1 MRCGWLLVWVCL
13 CLASGGA
20 QTILKASP
28 LLDDDAA
35 TYRAVFKVELERRGS
50 NTHGTLVLHD
60 PVRGALGYSLDLA
73 ANARKQL
80 YVSVSPRDLDASRRY
95 NRAQLE
101 WRGADGEHITTP
113 LEPPIRTHLP
123 IVVVGDMI
131 GGLESLNERK
141 ATFASGVVVSGG
153 FDVPLRVYYRRAAAL
168 PDAWQAL
175 LELPVLVLVEGA
187 ETLSESQWRALQRW
201 LAAGGSLVV
210 SVGSFGA
217 MLKATPLAPL
227 LPPMQIADRAAGVA
241 ALSSEAPGW
250 KILMTDEAQRPILY
264 HKRVGSGQLYLF
276 MGNLEQPR
284 WRNWSELPEIF
295 ERVVLGSA
303 GFPSERL
310 SGQFSDRMKWSTQ
323 QARYRGNQWGVL
335 TLPLYFVG
343 AWGLTAFL
351 RRRRRLSSVFAPL
364 TALATVGAVA
374 AFVFAPRPSRAET
387 VLLAQTV
394 LNETGEAIEI
404 GYLYTTLSAGR
415 HTLTLGAETETLTL
429 VAKPNAAVQMSL
441 SNETPTLQIHCTAR
455 THFGVCMLRPV
466 ADAPAL
472 QTRWQGNRLQV
483 RNLSRQQLVRVQ
495 IYSSDANGR
504 SSAVL
509 SEQRVL
515 SAGAQAVVPINP
527 SQRQEGVQI
536 WGVYERTGAPAATL
550 NGEPVQEVNTL
561 FLFVP

>member
-50 NTHGTLVLHD
+50 NTHGTLALHD
-60 PVRGALGYSLDLA
+60 PVRGALRYSLDLA

-80 YVSVSPRDLDASRRY
+80 YVSVSSRPNRASRRY
-95 NRAQLE
+95 HRAQLE
-101 WRGADGEHITTP
+101 WRGADGERITTP
-113 LEPPIRTHLP
+113 LDPPIQTHLP
-123 IVVVGDMI
+123 IVVVGNMI

-141 ATFASGVVVSGG
+141 ATFPSSILASGG

-187 ETLSESQWRALQRW
+187 ETLSESQWRALRRW

-217 MLKATPLAPL
+217 TLRATPLAPL
-227 LPPMQIADRAAGVA
+227 LPPMQIDDRAAGVA
-241 ALSSEAPGW
+241 SLASEARDW

-264 HKRVGSGQLYLF
+264 HKRVGLGQLYLF
-276 MGNLEQPR
+276 MGNLEQPQ

-295 ERVVLGSA
+295 DRVILGSE

-310 SGQFSDRMKWSTQ
+310 SGQFSDRMMWHTQ
-323 QARYRGNQWGVL
+323 QARYRGNRWSVL
-335 TLPLYFVG
+335 VLLLYFLGV
-343 AWGLTAFL
+343 WGLTAFL

-364 TALATVGAVA
+364 TALATIGAVA
-374 AFVFAPRPSRAET
+374 ALVSAPRPSRAEP
-387 VLLAQTV
+387 VLLTQTV
-394 LNETGEAIEI
+394 LHETGEAIEI
-404 GYLYTTLSAGR
+404 DYLYTTLSAGR
-415 HTLTLGAETETLTL
+415 HTLTLGAETETLAL
-429 VAKPNAAVQMSL
+429 VAKPNAAVQMYL
-441 SNETPTLQIHCTAR
+441 SSETPTLQIYCASR

-466 ADAPAL
+466 ADAPA
-472 QTRWQGNRLQV
+472 
-483 RNLSRQQLVRVQ
+483 
-495 IYSSDANGR
+495 
-504 SSAVL
+504 
-509 SEQRVL
+509 
-515 SAGAQAVVPINP
+515 
-527 SQRQEGVQI
+527 
-536 WGVYERTGAPAATL
+536 ATL
-550 NGEPVQEVNTL
+550 NGKPIQEVNTR
-561 FLFVP
+561 FLSVP